1 MAYVVMAENI
11 LNEYVRKPQWQLWRK
26 TTGNTERWVEGEEEL
41 GELEQQSYMVSCS
54 GYSKHKG
61 LKQELA

>member
-1 MAYVVMAENI
+1 MEKN
-11 LNEYVRKPQWQLWRK
+11 NRK
-26 TTGNTERWVEGEEEL
+26 GNTERSVEGEEEL